1 VGRPGFRERIM
12 KTVIYYFTGTGNSLK
27 IARDIANEIPDSEV
41 RHIAAAMADGKG
53 ALRAAGKI
61 GIVFPVYVE
70 GLPLIVE
77 RFVRCLDIQPGTY
90 IFAVSNY
97 GESAGGSLVQ
107 LEQIFQEKGRG
118 LDAAFGLKMPDNTQ
132 ILFPP
137 SPAAE
142 QKRDLKRAAEAVEAI
157 AQTVSEG
164 AEAGA
169 NLLQAARC
177 TPKSSW
183 QRPAFDPVK
192 MAEKFSADEK
202 CNGCGIC
209 ESICPVSNVEMNGG
223 KPRWLNRCE
232 LCLACMQWC
241 PQEAIQF
248 GTQSAA
254 WGRYHHP
261 DVRVEELL
269 RTTLK

>member
-1 VGRPGFRERIM
+1 M
-12 KTVIYYFTGTGNSLK
+12 KTVIFYFTGTGNSLK
-27 IARDIANEIPDSEV
+27 IAKDLAGGIPDSEV
-41 RHIAAAMADGKG
+41 RHIAAVMADGKD

-77 RFVRCLDIQPGTY
+77 RFVRGLKIQPDTY
-90 IFAVSNY
+90 VFAVANY

-118 LDAAFGLKMPDNTQ
+118 LNATFGLKMPDNTQ

-137 SPAAE
+137 SSAAE
-142 QKRDLKRAAEAVEAI
+142 QERDLKRAAEAVDAI
-157 AQTVSEG
+157 TQTVREG
-164 AEAGA
+164 AEAGT
-169 NLLQAARC
+169 NLLQSARC

-183 QRPAFDPVK
+183 QRPEFDPVK

-209 ESICPVSNVEMNGG
+209 ESMCPVNNVAMDGA

-261 DVRVEELL
+261 DIRMEELL
-269 RTTLK
+269 RSELK